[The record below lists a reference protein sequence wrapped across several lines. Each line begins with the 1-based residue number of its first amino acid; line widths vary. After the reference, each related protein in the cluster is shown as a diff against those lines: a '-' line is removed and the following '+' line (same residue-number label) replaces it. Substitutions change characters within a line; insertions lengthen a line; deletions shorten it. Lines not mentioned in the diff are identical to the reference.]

1 MRWTEVATEL
11 GTQTFLAG
19 LKAAKS
25 RVSKRRYKRLIATT
39 VAQVL
44 ALHPDLGTKKAR
56 RRAEKV
62 TGVAPSRTLIKV
74 KKANGLR
81 EGARA
86 VAATLIAG
94 GALKAVKAA
103 GDKLAGNG
111 RSRKKTSPSRPS
123 TRAAGRSRRAPSGAA
138 EAQDSVVDAGAE
150 KTE

>member
-39 VAQVL
+39 IAQVL
-44 ALHPDLGTKKAR
+44 ALHPDFGAKKAR

-62 TGVAPSRTLIKV
+62 TGVAPSRKLIKT
-74 KKANGLR
+74 KKMAA
-81 EGARA
+81 GARKSA
-86 VAATLIAG
+86 EAAAAGLVAG

-103 GDKLAGNG
+103 GNKLAGNG
-111 RSRKKTSPSRPS
+111 R
-123 TRAAGRSRRAPSGAA
+123 TRRRATASRTR
-138 EAQDSVVDAGAE
+138 SNLVDAGAE
-150 KTE
+150 KNE